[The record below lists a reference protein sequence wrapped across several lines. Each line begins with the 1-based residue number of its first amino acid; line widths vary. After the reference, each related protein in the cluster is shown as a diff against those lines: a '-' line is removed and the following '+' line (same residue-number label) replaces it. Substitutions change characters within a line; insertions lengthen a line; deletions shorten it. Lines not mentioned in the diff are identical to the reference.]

1 MNLLD
6 FIFKPAERIE
16 DELTVDRMEA
26 LRKAANRAQPPD
38 KIIGGTI
45 VGSANGWTL
54 EIPTSTSGGTT
65 TVRSPFEVIS
75 VGEEKIT
82 IQPGTIN
89 GLLALPLNEI
99 DHTKTENLRYLVID
113 IDMDAS
119 SGPTSATYAVD
130 TEAPDAIEWN
140 KDSIASSIKLLIA
153 VIENSTIYQI
163 TTGNKLITR
172 DAVHEVP
179 KTSVSVGEYPNDIY
193 YTWKVS

>member
-1 MNLLD
+1 
-6 FIFKPAERIE
+6 
-16 DELTVDRMEA
+16 
-26 LRKAANRAQPPD
+26 
-38 KIIGGTI
+38 
-45 VGSANGWTL
+45 
-54 EIPTSTSGGTT
+54 
-65 TVRSPFEVIS
+65 VIS